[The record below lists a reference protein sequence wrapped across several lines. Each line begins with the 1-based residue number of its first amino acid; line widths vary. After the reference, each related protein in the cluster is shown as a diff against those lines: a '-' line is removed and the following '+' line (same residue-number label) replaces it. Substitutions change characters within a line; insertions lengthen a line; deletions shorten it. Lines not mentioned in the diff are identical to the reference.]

1 MGKISLY
8 GLDASPPTRACLL
21 TLKALD
27 IPFDFVFVNLFEKE
41 NYSEEYSKKN
51 PQHTVPLLQDDDACI
66 WDSHAIM
73 AYLVGKYAA
82 SDELYPK
89 DLLQR
94 AKVDQLLHF
103 ESGVIFESA
112 LRRLTRPI
120 LFNGESTLPRNQVD
134 HINQIYDF
142 VEAFLDDHDY
152 LAGDQLT
159 IADFSIVDHHLDWS
173 FPRTGF
179 GQVSQDCRLAGQA
192 QGAALLRGGQRE
204 WSRPVCGP
212 LEVQELHY
220 CALNE
225 KKILQDDKMV
235 KLTLYGLDPSP
246 PVRAVKLTL
255 AALNLPYEFVNINII
270 AREQL
275 SSAYLEK
282 NPQHTVPTLEDDG
295 HFIWDSHAIIAYLV
309 SKYADTDSLYP
320 KDLLQRAVVDQR
332 LHFESGVVFADGI
345 RRISKSVLFLGE
357 TKVPKERYDAIIDI
371 LDFVETFLKGQDY
384 IAGNQL
390 TIADFSLIS
399 SVTSL
404 EAFVPLDPV
413 KYPRISAWIKRLEQ
427 LPYYEEANGK
437 GVRQLVAIF
446 KKTNFSWS
454 T

>member
-159 IADFSIVDHHLDWS
+159 IADFSIVSTITSIGVFLELD
-173 FPRTGF
+173 
-179 GQVSQDCRLAGQA
+179 LA
-192 QGAALLRGGQRE
+192 
-204 WSRPVCGP
+204 
-212 LEVQELHY
+212 
-220 CALNE
+220 
-225 KKILQDDKMV
+225 
-235 KLTLYGLDPSP
+235 
-246 PVRAVKLTL
+246 
-255 AALNLPYEFVNINII
+255 
-270 AREQL
+270 
-275 SSAYLEK
+275 
-282 NPQHTVPTLEDDG
+282 
-295 HFIWDSHAIIAYLV
+295 
-309 SKYADTDSLYP
+309 
-320 KDLLQRAVVDQR
+320 
-332 LHFESGVVFADGI
+332 
-345 RRISKSVLFLGE
+345 
-357 TKVPKERYDAIIDI
+357 
-371 LDFVETFLKGQDY
+371 
-384 IAGNQL
+384 
-390 TIADFSLIS
+390 
-399 SVTSL
+399 
-404 EAFVPLDPV
+404 
-413 KYPRISAWIKRLEQ
+413 KYPRIAAWLDRLRE
-427 LPYYEEANGK
+427 LPYYEEANGSGAAQYVDLLRSK
-437 GVRQLVAIF
+437 
-446 KKTNFSWS
+446 NF
-454 T
+454 TIVP